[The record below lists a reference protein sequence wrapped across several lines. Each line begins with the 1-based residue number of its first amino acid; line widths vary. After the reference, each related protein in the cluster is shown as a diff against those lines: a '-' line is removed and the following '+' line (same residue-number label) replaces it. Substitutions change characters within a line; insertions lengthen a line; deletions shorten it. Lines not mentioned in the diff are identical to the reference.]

1 MASTQI
7 IAVGFAALLAFGGIG
22 AAASGIGPQSLS
34 GDATEMTVEN
44 VNAHAV
50 AENGTVTVS
59 VTDRGEP
66 VENVSV
72 YADSDDEEMDGST
85 DANGTV
91 TFDID
96 PSEEL
101 EIELEGENFEAEL
114 DYTVK
119 DGSLILLEE
128 EYEYERDDIED
139 DEEES
144 EDDEEDE
151 DEEEEEREDDEE
163 EDDSDD

>member
-7 IAVGFAALLAFGGIG
+7 IAVGLAALLAVGGVG
-22 AAASGIGPQSLS
+22 AAVSGVGPQALS
-34 GDATEMTVEN
+34 GDATETTVEN

-50 AENGTVTVS
+50 ADNGTVTVS
-59 VTDRGEP
+59 VTDRGAP
-66 VENVSV
+66 VENVTV
-72 YADSDDEEMDGST
+72 YADSDDEELDGST

-96 PSEEL
+96 ASEEL
-101 EIELEGENFEAEL
+101 EIELEGESFEAEL
-114 DYTVK
+114 DYTVE

-151 DEEEEEREDDEE
+151 EEESEDDEG